1 MTATYAGSLAD
12 NTARIGELLD
22 RSWHL
27 SIGGTTT
34 AAASGE
40 VFRVVSPVTREP
52 IAEVPNGGV
61 EDVDR
66 AVASAK
72 KAFPLWRSQ
81 PATVRADFVVRLAD
95 AIEARARDLALLD
108 VIDGGAPVR
117 VMAGD
122 VAAAGVLLR
131 YCAGLALEVKGTS
144 VPASTNVHFTEREPY
159 GVVVRIIPYNHPF
172 LFAAA
177 KIAAPL
183 VAGNT
188 VVLKPPEVA
197 PLSALVLG
205 EIANEVLPAGVLN
218 VVVGDGPG
226 VPTALVAHPDVR
238 RIGFIGSAPTGQKVL
253 QTAAAHG
260 IKEVSLEMGGK
271 NALIAFPDA
280 DPDEVAR
287 GAVAGMNFT
296 WSGQSC
302 GSTSRLLVHDSI
314 ADRVSEAIVALLRN
328 HVVGDPR
335 DPETDQGVIVSERQ
349 YDKIA
354 GMIATARADGAR
366 VLTGGGCPEHLRPG
380 WYIEPTVLDNVAPD
394 SQIAQDEVFGPVLS
408 VLRWDDP
415 ARAVEIANSVK
426 YGLTGAVYTSDV
438 RQAHK
443 VARELETGFVWI
455 NGAGPHFMGMPF
467 GGYKSSGIGRE
478 ESLDELLSF
487 TQLKSINI
495 FLD

>member
-1 MTATYAGSLAD
+1 
-12 NTARIGELLD
+12 
-22 RSWHL
+22 
-27 SIGGTTT
+27 
-34 AAASGE
+34 
-40 VFRVVSPVTREP
+40 
-52 IAEVPNGGV
+52 
-61 EDVDR
+61 
-66 AVASAK
+66 
-72 KAFPLWRSQ
+72 
-81 PATVRADFVVRLAD
+81 
-95 AIEARARDLALLD
+95 
-108 VIDGGAPVR
+108 
-117 VMAGD
+117 
-122 VAAAGVLLR
+122 
-131 YCAGLALEVKGTS
+131 
-144 VPASTNVHFTEREPY
+144 
-159 GVVVRIIPYNHPF
+159 
-172 LFAAA
+172 
-177 KIAAPL
+177 
-183 VAGNT
+183 
-188 VVLKPPEVA
+188 
-197 PLSALVLG
+197 
-205 EIANEVLPAGVLN
+205 
-218 VVVGDGPG
+218 
-226 VPTALVAHPDVR
+226 
-238 RIGFIGSAPTGQKVL
+238 VL

-314 ADRVSEAIVALLRN
+314 ADRVSDAIVARLRD

-349 YDKIA
+349 YDKIV
-354 GMIATARADGAR
+354 GMIVTARADGAR

-380 WYIEPTVLDNVAPD
+380 WYIEPTVLDNVDPD

-408 VLRWDDP
+408 ILRWDDP
-415 ARAVEIANSVK
+415 ARAIEIANSVK

-438 RQAHK
+438 RRAHR
-443 VARELETGFVWI
+443 VARELETGFIWI

-467 GGYKSSGIGRE
+467 GGFKSSGIGRE